1 MSADFATITPEI
13 ILAVAAMAL
22 LMVGAYGGEDRRSV
36 PILWISAGL
45 MLIMGLWIGYNGI
58 GVHTA
63 FGGSF
68 VDDAYSRFAKVL
80 ILLSAAVML
89 VLGEGYLSRQG
100 IMKFE
105 YPILILLAVT
115 GMMVMVSAGD
125 LIVLYMG
132 LELQSLALYVVA
144 AFNRDSPRSTE
155 AGLKY
160 FVLGALS
167 SGMLL
172 YGASLVYGYTGSTR
186 FADIAAVVSAEGVEL
201 GLTFGL
207 VFVCAALA
215 FKISA
220 APFHMWT
227 PDVYEGSPTPV
238 TAFFAT
244 APKVAAAVLF
254 ARVLYDGFKPA
265 TGDWQQV
272 LVFIAIASMFLG
284 AIAAIGQ
291 SNLKRLLAYSSIGHM
306 GYALVGLAA
315 GTDAGAQSLL
325 IYLTIYV
332 VMNAG
337 VFAFILTMERDGK
350 PVASI
355 PDLAG
360 LARTRPAQALAVAIL
375 MFSLA
380 GLPPLVGFFGKFFV
394 FKAAVDA
401 GLTALAVAGAIAS
414 VIGAYY
420 YLNIVKVMY
429 LDEPGRPLAL
439 RGSLVHTVALAVAAF
454 IMAAG
459 WLPLPFLEGFGIPE
473 TALAAAQSL
482 TK

>member
-1 MSADFATITPEI
+1 MSADFAIITPEI

-22 LMVGAYGGEDRRSV
+22 LMFGAYGGEDRRATLV
-36 PILWISAGL
+36 LYVTAGL
-45 MLIMGLWIGYNGI
+45 MAAVGFWIAFNGT
-58 GVHTA
+58 GQNVA
-63 FGGSF
+63 FSGSF
-68 VDDAYSRFAKVL
+68 IDDGYSRFAKVL
-80 ILLSAAVML
+80 ILLAAAAML
-89 VLGEGYLSRQG
+89 VLGEDYLARLG
-100 IMKFE
+100 ILKFE

-144 AFNRDSPRSTE
+144 AFNRDSSRSTE

-172 YGASLVYGYTGSTR
+172 YGASLVYGYAGTTQFAGIAEVATAGGS
-186 FADIAAVVSAEGVEL
+186 L

-207 VFVCAALA
+207 VFVCVALA

-244 APKVAAAVLF
+244 APKAAAAVLF
-254 ARVLYDGFKPA
+254 ARVLYDGFGNA
-265 TGDWQQV
+265 VSDWQQV
-272 LVFIAIASMFLG
+272 LVFISIASMFLG

-315 GTDAGAQSLL
+315 GTEAGAQSLL
-325 IYLTIYV
+325 IYLTIYL
-332 VMNAG
+332 VMNVG
-337 VFAFILTMERDGK
+337 VFAFVLTMERDGK

-360 LARTRPAQALAVAIL
+360 LATTRPAQALAVAIL

-401 GLTALAVAGAIAS
+401 GLAPLAIAGAIAS

-429 LDEPGRPLAL
+429 LDSPDKPLASNA
-439 RGSLVHTVALAVAAF
+439 RIVHTVALGVAAF

-459 WLPLPFLEGFGIPE
+459 WLPLPFLQGFGVPE
-473 TALAAAQSL
+473 VALAAAQSL
-482 TK
+482 MQ

>member
-1 MSADFATITPEI
+1 MSADFATAVPEI

-22 LMVGAYGGEDRRSV
+22 LMFGAWGGGDRRASLV
-36 PILWISAGL
+36 LWLSAAL
-45 MLIMGLWIGYNGI
+45 MAALGLWIALNGS
-58 GVHTA
+58 GTTEA

-68 VDDAYSRFAKVL
+68 VDDGYSRFGKTL
-80 ILLSAAVML
+80 ILLAAAPILAMSESYL
-89 VLGEGYLSRQG
+89 VRLGL
-100 IMKFE
+100 MKFE
-105 YPILILLAVT
+105 FPILILLAVT

-144 AFNRDSPRSTE
+144 AFNRDSVRSTE

-160 FVLGALS
+160 YVLGAIS

-172 YGASLVYGYTGSTR
+172 YGASLIYGYTGSTR
-186 FADIAAVVSAEGVEL
+186 FDAIAGIVGAEGVSL
-201 GLTFGL
+201 GVTFGL
-207 VFVCAALA
+207 VFVCAGIA

-238 TAFFAT
+238 TALIST
-244 APKVAAAVLF
+244 APKAAAAVLF
-254 ARVLYDGFKPA
+254 ARVLYDGF
-265 TGDWQQV
+265 GDAVAEWQQV
-272 LVFIAIASMFLG
+272 LVFISIASMFLG
-284 AIAAIGQ
+284 AVAAIGQ
-291 SNLKRLLAYSSIGHM
+291 PNLKRLMAYSSIGHM

-315 GTDAGAQSLL
+315 GTEAGAQSLL
-325 IYLTIYV
+325 IYLAIYL
-332 VMNAG
+332 VMNTG

-350 PVASI
+350 PVAAVA
-355 PDLAG
+355 DLAG
-360 LARTRPAQALAVAIL
+360 LSKTQPAQAMAVAIL

-394 FKAAVDA
+394 FMAAVDA
-401 GLTALAVAGAIAS
+401 GLAPLAVAGAVAS
-414 VIGAYY
+414 VIAAFY

-429 LDEPGRPLAL
+429 LDEPGEALTIRGRFVHSAALGLA
-439 RGSLVHTVALAVAAF
+439 AL

-459 WLPLPFLEGFGIPE
+459 WLPFIGGFGVPE
-473 TALAAAQSL
+473 MALAAAQSL
-482 TK
+482 LQ

>member
-1 MSADFATITPEI
+1 MSADFIVILPEI

-22 LMVGAYGGEDRRSV
+22 LMVGAYGGEDRRSALV
-36 PILWISAGL
+36 LWISAALMAGL
-45 MLIMGLWIGYNGI
+45 GLWIALNGA
-58 GVHTA
+58 GSNAA
-63 FGGSF
+63 FNGSF
-68 VDDAYSRFAKVL
+68 VDDGYSRFAKVL
-80 ILLSAAVML
+80 ILLAAAIML
-89 VLGEGYLSRQG
+89 VLGESYLSDQG
-100 IMKFE
+100 ILKFE

-144 AFNRDSPRSTE
+144 AFNRDSARSTE

-172 YGASLVYGYTGSTR
+172 YGASLVYGYTGTTR
-186 FADIAAVVSAEGVEL
+186 FAGIAEVIASDGVEL

-254 ARVLYDGFKPA
+254 ARVLYDGFGNSI
-265 TGDWQQV
+265 GDWQQI

-315 GTDAGAQSLL
+315 GTEAGAQSLL
-325 IYLTIYV
+325 IYLTIYL
-332 VMNAG
+332 VMNTG
-337 VFAFILTMERDGK
+337 VFAFILTMERNGK

-355 PDLAG
+355 QDLAG
-360 LARTRPAQALAVAIL
+360 LSRTRPAQALGVAIL

-401 GLTALAVAGAIAS
+401 GLAPLAVAGAVAS

-420 YLNIVKVMY
+420 YLNIVKIMY
-429 LDEPGRPLAL
+429 LDQPGQAL
-439 RGSLVHTVALAVAAF
+439 GSNGRIVHHVALGLAAA

-459 WLPLPFLEGFGIPE
+459 WLPLPFLQGFGVPE
-473 TALAAAQSL
+473 VALAAAQSL
-482 TK
+482 MQ

>member
-1 MSADFATITPEI
+1 MSADFAIITPEI

-22 LMVGAYGGEDRRSV
+22 LMFGAYGGEDRRAV
-36 PILWISAGL
+36 LVLYISAGL
-45 MLIMGLWIGYNGI
+45 MALVGLWIAFNGT
-58 GVHTA
+58 GQNEA
-63 FGGSF
+63 FAGSF
-68 VDDAYSRFAKVL
+68 VDDGYSRFAKVL
-80 ILLSAAVML
+80 ILLAAATML
-89 VLGEGYLSRQG
+89 VLGESYLARLG
-100 IMKFE
+100 ILKFE

-115 GMMVMVSAGD
+115 GMMIMVSAGD

-144 AFNRDSPRSTE
+144 AFNRDSARSTE

-172 YGASLVYGYTGSTR
+172 YGASLVYGYAGTTQFAGIAEVATAGS
-186 FADIAAVVSAEGVEL
+186 GL

-207 VFVCAALA
+207 VFVCVALA

-244 APKVAAAVLF
+244 APKAAAAVLF
-254 ARVLYDGFKPA
+254 ARVLYDGFGNA
-265 TGDWQQV
+265 VGDWQQV
-272 LVFIAIASMFLG
+272 LVFISIASMFLG

-291 SNLKRLLAYSSIGHM
+291 SNLKRLMAYSSIGHM

-315 GTDAGAQSLL
+315 GTEAGAQSLL
-325 IYLTIYV
+325 IYLTIYL
-332 VMNAG
+332 VMNVG
-337 VFAFILTMERDGK
+337 VFAFVLTMERDGK

-360 LARTRPAQALAVAIL
+360 LATTRPAQALAVAIL

-401 GLTALAVAGAIAS
+401 GLAPLAIAGAIAS

-429 LDEPGRPLAL
+429 LDSPGKPL
-439 RGSLVHTVALAVAAF
+439 GSNARIVHTVALGAAAF

-459 WLPLPFLEGFGIPE
+459 WLPLPFLQGFGVPE
-473 TALAAAQSL
+473 VALAAAQSL
-482 TK
+482 LQ

>member
-1 MSADFATITPEI
+1 MSGDFATVLPEAI
-13 ILAVAAMAL
+13 MALSAMAL
-22 LMVGAYGGEDRRSV
+22 LMFGAYGGGDRRASLV
-36 PILWISAGL
+36 LWISAGL
-45 MLIMGLWIGYNGI
+45 MGLIALWIALGD
-58 GVHTA
+58 VSSQQS

-68 VDDAYSRFAKVL
+68 SNDGYARFAKVL
-80 ILLSAAVML
+80 ILLSAAWML
-89 VLGEGYLSRQG
+89 VLGERFLDRYGML
-100 IMKFE
+100 KFE
-105 YPILILLAVT
+105 YPVLILLAVT
-115 GMMVMVSAGD
+115 GMMVMVSAND

-144 AFNRDSPRSTE
+144 AFNRDSARSTE

-172 YGASLVYGYTGSTR
+172 YGASLVYGYAGTTQFSGI
-186 FADIAAVVSAEGVEL
+186 ADVVSAEGTSL

-244 APKVAAAVLF
+244 APKVAAGVLF
-254 ARVLYDGFKPA
+254 ARVLYDGFGA
-265 TGDWQQV
+265 ALSDWQQV

-284 AIAAIGQ
+284 SIAAIGQ
-291 SNLKRLLAYSSIGHM
+291 SNVKRLLAYSSIGHM

-315 GTDAGAQSLL
+315 GTAAGAESLL
-325 IYLTIYV
+325 IYLTIYL
-332 VMNAG
+332 VMNIG
-337 VFAFILTMERDGK
+337 VFAFVLTMERDGQPVESISDLSGLSQTK
-350 PVASI
+350 PAAAAGVA
-355 PDLAG
+355 
-360 LARTRPAQALAVAIL
+360 VL
-375 MFSLA
+375 MLSLA

-401 GLTALAVAGAIAS
+401 GLAPLAVAGAVAS

-420 YLNIVKVMY
+420 YLNIVKIMY
-429 LDEPGRPLAL
+429 LNDPDRPLHLASGIAHRVTLGVCAL
-439 RGSLVHTVALAVAAF
+439 L
-454 IMAAG
+454 MAAG
-459 WLPLPFLEGFGIPE
+459 WLPFLSGFGVPE
-473 TALAAAQSL
+473 VAAAAAESL
-482 TK
+482 LK